1 MFHRFANPA
10 RFLRLAAAVQPWA
23 AGATVVLLATGLV
36 LGLVASPADYQQGET
51 VRIMYVHVPSAWM
64 AIFCYSALAGTCAV
78 ALILG
83 SRRGGILLSLLV
95 LPLYIPVLI
104 FGASA
109 VDAVLGG
116 VSAKP
121 QLLILSGLLVA
132 ALPLCPWAGAAAL
145 RQSME

>member
-1 MFHRFANPA
+1 MDTIH
-10 RFLRLAAAVQPWA
+10 
-23 AGATVVLLATGLV
+23 LLLLSIIQGLTEFIPI
-36 LGLVASPADYQQGET
+36 SS
-51 VRIMYVHVPSAWM
+51 SAH
-64 AIFCYSALAGTCAV
+64 L
-78 ALILG
+78 
-83 SRRGGILLSLLV
+83 ILLSEIIDQEDQGIFFDVCVHFGTTIAAVIYFKKEIKEMILKISIKSLSYSDNSLFFNLLV
-95 LPLYIPVLI
+95 ALIPVLI

-116 VSAKP
+116 FSAKP